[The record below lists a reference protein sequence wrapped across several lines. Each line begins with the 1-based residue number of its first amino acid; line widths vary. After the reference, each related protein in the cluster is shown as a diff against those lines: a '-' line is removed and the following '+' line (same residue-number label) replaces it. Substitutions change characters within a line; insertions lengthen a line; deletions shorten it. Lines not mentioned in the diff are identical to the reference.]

1 MASSRRR
8 FAIWACVLGTAT
20 LVVGIATTALAGK
33 GLKTKSETENVDP
46 GENGSATARCGQGT
60 KAVSGG
66 FEAEFDGLG
75 GPTPLFYMS
84 ESRRSGGR
92 EWTSSGFNIGGED
105 GDLTSFA
112 YCRDQKL
119 KTKSKT
125 TEVDPGDL
133 DSVTARCKQGE
144 KAFSGGFSAEEIN
157 LSGTTPLF
165 YLTES
170 HKQGKRE
177 WTVAAFND
185 GNADGDLTAYVGCR
199 KGKGVKTKS
208 AEESFGVSGDVDSA
222 EARCSR
228 KQRVVS
234 GGFDLDSNWT
244 TTGALGTGSK
254 KVGQR
259 GWEAAAIN
267 AGGSHDLTA
276 YAYCEKKKKK
286 K

>member
-8 FAIWACVLGTAT
+8 FAIWACVLGAAT
-20 LVVGIATTALAGK
+20 LAVGIATTALAGK
-33 GLKTKSETENVDP
+33 GLKTKSETENVDS
-46 GENGSATARCGQGT
+46 GENGDPTARCGQGT

-66 FEAEFDGLG
+66 FEAEFDPA
-75 GPTPLFYMS
+75 GPTPFFVIA

-92 EWTSSGFNIGGED
+92 EWTSAAFNDGNP

-144 KAFSGGFSAEEIN
+144 KAFSGGFAAEGIDV
-157 LSGTTPLF
+157 SSPTFPIF
-165 YLTES
+165 FLTES
-170 HKQGKRE
+170 LKQGKRE
-177 WTVAAFND
+177 WTVSAYNQGD
-185 GNADGDLTAYVGCR
+185 EDGDLTAYVHCR
-199 KGKGVKTKS
+199 KGKGVKTKQADETLS
-208 AEESFGVSGDVDSA
+208 PGEFERA
-222 EARCSR
+222 EARCSG
-228 KQRVVS
+228 KQRLVS
-234 GGFDLDSNWT
+234 GGFDLTSDWSD
-244 TTGALGTGSK
+244 TGAYGMESK
-254 KVGQR
+254 KVGKR
-259 GWEAAAIN
+259 GWEVAAASP
-267 AGGSHDLTA
+267 GGAPHDLIA